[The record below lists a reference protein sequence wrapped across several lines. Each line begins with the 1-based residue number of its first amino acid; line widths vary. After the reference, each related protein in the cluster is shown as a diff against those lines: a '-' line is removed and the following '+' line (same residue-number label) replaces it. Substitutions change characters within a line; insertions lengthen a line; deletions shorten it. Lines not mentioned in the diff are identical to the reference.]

1 MKAYNESGKKLNVQ
15 MDFTNDRL
23 NVHTARFAVGYDA
36 VCLFVNDIADSETIT
51 VLSMCGVRL
60 PVFHVQ

>member
-1 MKAYNESGKKLNVQ
+1 LNVQ